1 MKEYRQK
8 SCPSHRRTAF
18 LSVHLFGRV
27 YFPFLFQKVT
37 VRCLTAA
44 TEDLDLPGGGIFSIG
59 KSNPACLILL
69 RYCAAV
75 GGYAIN
81 AATFCPVG
89 AGRTISALT
98 SVLAAAR
105 TGMMATMLMLNR
117 LTLMCR
123 LLEVRRHSS
132 AVRPMV
138 KKEKSICICLTRSCQ
153 RSWSVR
159 SSTNLPTV
167 ILNSLHSGQKKGQR
181 DCCCCQQ
188 KAFAKFHWFF
198 SSL

>member
-1 MKEYRQK
+1 MKEYKKAVLRCEGQL
-8 SCPSHRRTAF
+8 F
-18 LSVHLFGRV
+18 LYAHLFGRV

-37 VRCLTAA
+37 ARCLTAA
-44 TEDLDLPGGGIFSIG
+44 AEDLDLPGGGIFGIG

-81 AATFCPVG
+81 ATTFRPVG

-98 SVLAAAR
+98 SVLAAAG

-117 LTLMCR
+117 LTLMGPLCKLFR
-123 LLEVRRHSS
+123 ITVGKFVDDLTDQLLWQLRVRQMQMDFSFLTIGLTALLCLRTSS
-132 AVRPMV
+132 NR
-138 KKEKSICICLTRSCQ
+138 
-153 RSWSVR
+153 
-159 SSTNLPTV
+159 
-167 ILNSLHSGQKKGQR
+167 QKKGQR

>member
-1 MKEYRQK
+1 M
-8 SCPSHRRTAF
+8 
-18 LSVHLFGRV
+18 SVHLFGRV

-37 VRCLTAA
+37 AQCLTAA
-44 TEDLDLPGGGIFSIG
+44 TEDLDLPGGGIFGIG

-98 SVLAAAR
+98 SVLAAAG

-117 LTLMCR
+117 LTLMGPLCKLFR
-123 LLEVRRHSS
+123 ITVGKFVDDLTDQLLWQLRVRQMQMDFSFLTIGLTALLCLRTSS
-132 AVRPMV
+132 NR
-138 KKEKSICICLTRSCQ
+138 
-153 RSWSVR
+153 
-159 SSTNLPTV
+159 
-167 ILNSLHSGQKKGQR
+167 QKKGQR